1 MYIIVITNFLKKQ
14 KMKGYEFV
22 ILFSECRL
30 WLTYVYSPV
39 AFYELYSKPITLQ
52 YNYNKNKIKTKNCT

>member
-14 KMKGYEFV
+14 KMKGYEFA

-30 WLTYVYSPV
+30 WLTYVYSLV
-39 AFYELYSKPITLQ
+39 DFL
-52 YNYNKNKIKTKNCT
+52 